1 MNTASRLEV
10 AFAAAGAILLA
21 LATALGAIGSHVMA
35 ARLDPAGLAS
45 WQTAVS
51 FQFWHGLG
59 LFAVAWSV
67 QRLPRSRLAPLAG
80 AVMLGGVLLFSG
92 SILLARLGFTAQA
105 GPAAPIGGSSL
116 ILSWLLLAAAWAGA
130 RRG

>member
-1 MNTASRLEV
+1 
-10 AFAAAGAILLA
+10 
-21 LATALGAIGSHVMA
+21 MA

-67 QRLPRSRLAPLAG
+67 NRLPRSRFAPLAG
-80 AVMLGGVLLFSG
+80 GLMLGGVLLFSG
-92 SILLARLGFTAQA
+92 SILLARLGLTAQA
-105 GPAAPIGGSSL
+105 GPAAPIGGSGL
-116 ILSWLLLAAAWAGA
+116 ILSWLLLAAAWVGA

>member
-1 MNTASRLEV
+1 MSRLEV

-21 LATALGAIGSHVMA
+21 LATALGAVGSHVMA

-67 QRLPRSRLAPLAG
+67 NRLPRSRLAPAAG
-80 AVMLGGVLLFSG
+80 ALMLTGVLLFSG
-92 SILLARLGFTAQA
+92 SILVARLGLSVQA

-116 ILSWLLLAAAWAGA
+116 ILSWLMLAAAWIGA